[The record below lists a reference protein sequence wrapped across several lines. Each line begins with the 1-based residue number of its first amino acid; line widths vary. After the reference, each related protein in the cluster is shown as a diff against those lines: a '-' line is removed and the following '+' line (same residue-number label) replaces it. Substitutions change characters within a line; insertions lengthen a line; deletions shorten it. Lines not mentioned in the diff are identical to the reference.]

1 MYNIKALTAIAA
13 VGLFP
18 FAANS
23 ATVTID
29 SFDTTQIVA
38 APGGGGA
45 SDTATVTA
53 GEAIGGERKITATGD
68 GVITP
73 GNNTTV
79 FVNGGT
85 ASVSNSDSVT
95 GTGYFEWV
103 AGGFDLTDGGTN
115 DAFVLQIASVDLN
128 VSFTLTV
135 DGTSQ
140 TSAFNSTTGVVS
152 FGFGA
157 FGNLMNANDISLLV
171 EGPASFDARF
181 SFLGAEDLEP
191 NAGPAP
197 VPLPAGGLL
206 LGSILLGGG
215 IAARRKAKKA

>member
-1 MYNIKALTAIAA
+1 MQNIKTLAA
-13 VGLFP
+13 VSVAGLIP
-18 FAANS
+18 VAGNA

-29 SFDTTQIVA
+29 SFLTTQIVA
-38 APGGGGA
+38 APTGGGA
-45 SDTATVTA
+45 SDTATVSA
-53 GEAIGGERKITATGD
+53 SEAIGGVRTITAAGD

-79 FVNGGT
+79 FVNAGT

-95 GTGYFEWV
+95 GTGLFEWN

-115 DAFVLQIASVDLN
+115 DTFVLQIASVDLN
-128 VSFTLTV
+128 VSFTLEV
-135 DGTSQ
+135 DGLSQ
-140 TSAFNSTTGVVS
+140 TSAFNSTTGAVS

-157 FGNLMNANDISLLV
+157 FGDLTSANDISLFV

-191 NAGPAP
+191 NMTPSA
-197 VPLPAGGLL
+197 VPLPAGGFL
-206 LGSILLGGG
+206 LGSILFGGG
-215 IAARRKAKKA
+215 IAARRKAKKG